1 MPKKYYHQKNDQL
14 QVILSSDVVDH
25 SIHWYIV
32 TVRDVSGWLY
42 LLIGVSV
49 VVTFLLTS
57 RVLDNLGTPV
67 RK

>member
-1 MPKKYYHQKNDQL
+1 MPKKYHHQKNDQL
-14 QVILSSDVVDH
+14 QVISSSDVVDH
-25 SIHWYIV
+25 GIDWCIV

-57 RVLDNLGTPV
+57 RVLDHMGTPV

>member
-14 QVILSSDVVDH
+14 QVIFSSDEVDH

-32 TVRDVSGWLY
+32 TVSDVSGWLY